1 MIFTEWAGLNKG
13 QERSNSAD
21 FLTTREK
28 HCYKWKG
35 VGLMS
40 HDIRHVLLGLTHSV

>member
-1 MIFTEWAGLNKG
+1 MNKG
-13 QERSNSAD
+13 QERSNFCD
-21 FLTTREK
+21 FFSTREK

-40 HDIRHVLLGLTHSV
+40 QDIGHFLLGLTRNM